1 MANTINAVTS
11 PNHVS
16 ESAAQT
22 QSLTKAQTS
31 SQKSGAAQTPTA
43 ANTPT
48 DTVQISTSAKAIL
61 QEATETKAQTAQ
73 EAQKGD
79 AQAQR
84 LLVRESTPKTSK

>member
-1 MANTINAVTS
+1 MANTIGAVAL
-11 PNHVS
+11 PNNVS
-16 ESAAQT
+16 ENAAQT
-22 QSLTKAQTS
+22 QSAAKAQMS
-31 SQKSGAAQTPTA
+31 SQKPATAQKPAA
-43 ANTPT
+43 ANSPT

-84 LLVRESTPKTSK
+84 LLAKEGTPKTSK